1 MRRPSFQFYPGDWSS
16 NTNLRRCTH
25 EEKGLWLDILCLMHD
40 SEEYGIL
47 RWELSEIAQAIGS
60 QRAKVQRLVDKGV
73 MKGADDNYEEGFIFV
88 PRSGRKSGSP
98 VVLIGRQS
106 GPIWFSSR
114 MVRDEYVRQNAGKS
128 TRFGASNPEPD
139 PSPSRRDGEG
149 QGEYQGEYQGDGS
162 SSSSSSSSFLR
173 PFQGEVR
180 GEDKSSRGE
189 EEQRWGAVA

>member
-40 SEEYGIL
+40 SQEYGVL
-47 RWELSEIAQAIGS
+47 RWELAEIALAIGS

-73 MKGADDNYEEGFIFV
+73 LKGSDDHLLEGFIFV
-88 PRSGRKSGSP
+88 PRSGRKNGAP
-98 VVLIGRQS
+98 VVLIEQQA

-128 TRFGASNPEPD
+128 TRFGASTPEPD
-139 PSPSRRDGEG
+139 PSPSRRDGD
-149 QGEYQGEYQGDGS
+149 YQGDGEGDGS

-173 PFQGEVR
+173 TFQGEAGV
-180 GEDKSSRGE
+180 GEKCSRGE
-189 EEQRWGAVA
+189 EERWGAVA